1 MLSRFMPVIGKY
13 MINVLD
19 GESNGQAKDKAW
31 GWKSDVDWN
40 DVREFG
46 LLSGKAVAKV
56 ELRDLESGQA
66 KL

>member
-1 MLSRFMPVIGKY
+1 MPVAGKY
-13 MINVLD
+13 MINILN
-19 GESNGQAKDKAW
+19 GESNGAEKDKAW
-31 GWKSDVDWN
+31 GWKTGSDWT

-56 ELRDLESGQA
+56 ELRDLESGQV